1 MELKWTAHRGLSKRM
16 QLPSEEF
23 HRAYFKSHAA
33 ASCVFKALSRDENVR
48 WVIEYRSSAG
58 YRLEWWT

>member
-1 MELKWTAHRGLSKRM
+1 MKLKWTVHGGLSKRM
-16 QLPSEEF
+16 RLPSEEF
-23 HRAYFKSHAA
+23 HRAYFKTYAA
-33 ASCVFKALSRDENVR
+33 ASRVFGALSRDENVR